1 MQVFKTK
8 TGLINVLISL
18 LIVVMVALMFVPSI
32 DYAKKEDT
40 YETSVYGYVFMLTE
54 KPWRYMT
61 DYIEDGLADD
71 ILGEGAGE
79 NYSVNDC
86 FGEPMLILLLG
97 VTFIVICFYGYKHW
111 FPTITNVIW
120 GIIGIVG
127 ATSNPIMKMSGLQ
140 TVYLIL
146 PIAVIVLA
154 LLNGALTTVLKK
166 KEA

>member
-1 MQVFKTK
+1 
-8 TGLINVLISL
+8 
-18 LIVVMVALMFVPSI
+18 
-32 DYAKKEDT
+32 
-40 YETSVYGYVFMLTE
+40 
-54 KPWRYMT
+54 
-61 DYIEDGLADD
+61 
-71 ILGEGAGE
+71 
-79 NYSVNDC
+79 
-86 FGEPMLILLLG
+86 
-97 VTFIVICFYGYKHW
+97 VICFYGYKHW